1 MAQGRSLVLESDLP
15 EAWIVGDVD
24 KLKQVFINLIR
35 NACEAVAPGDT
46 VTWHIAL
53 GPNPN
58 GLTVTIHNDGD
69 PISPAVLAKMGQPF
83 FTTKPGGNGL
93 GLAIVKRI
101 VEVHGGAL
109 TIESTAEAG
118 TTVGVVLPWGDR
130 KMSIQN
136 DD

>member
-1 MAQGRSLVLESDLP
+1 
-15 EAWIVGDVD
+15 
-24 KLKQVFINLIR
+24 
-35 NACEAVAPGDT
+35 
-46 VTWHIAL
+46 
-53 GPNPN
+53 
-58 GLTVTIHNDGD
+58 
-69 PISPAVLAKMGQPF
+69 MGQPF